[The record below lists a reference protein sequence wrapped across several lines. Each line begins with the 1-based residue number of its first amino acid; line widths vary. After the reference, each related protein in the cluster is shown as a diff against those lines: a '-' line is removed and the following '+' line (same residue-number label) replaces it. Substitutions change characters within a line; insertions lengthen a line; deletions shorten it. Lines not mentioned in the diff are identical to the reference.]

1 MTRNLLECRLGA
13 TGVRDVRDLRG
24 VAERERAAIGVL
36 VTASTRTR
44 EMEREAA
51 AAGVWRS
58 AWTGASYPRIQ
69 LLTAG
74 EIVRGARIA
83 MPSRLG
89 LPQYRPA
96 PRAGERTE
104 QGELLGP

>member
-1 MTRNLLECRLGA
+1 M
-13 TGVRDVRDLRG
+13 RDLRG

-51 AAGVWRS
+51 AAGVYRS
-58 AWTGASYPRIQ
+58 PWTGASYPRIQ

-74 EIVRGARIA
+74 EIVRGEGIA

-89 LPQYRPA
+89 MPQYQRA
-96 PRAGERTE
+96 PRATGRAD
-104 QGELLGP
+104 QGELV